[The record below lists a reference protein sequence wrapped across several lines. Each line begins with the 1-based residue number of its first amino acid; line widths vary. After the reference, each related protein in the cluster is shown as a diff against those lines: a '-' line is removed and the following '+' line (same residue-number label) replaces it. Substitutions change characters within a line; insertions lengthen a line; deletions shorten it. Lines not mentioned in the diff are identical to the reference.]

1 MKRLRLKKAEPD
13 DKRLLILRAAIEVF
27 ARRGYSNATV
37 NEVAERAGIASGTV
51 YLYFHNKVDLF
62 IKSMREVIGNR
73 LTEIKKIVRNE
84 VTAIDKL
91 NRFISQNIQLFTQS
105 KDAVR
110 FMVVEWRKSEDFI
123 NLNPGYNP
131 FEEYLDYVE
140 GLCREAV
147 ESRAIRKVNPRT
159 LAFMIVGT
167 MDFVLTQWV
176 SDPDGFDLESMSAE
190 MHGILRHGLVTQ

>member
-1 MKRLRLKKAEPD
+1 MKRLRLKKAEPA
-13 DKRLLILRAAIEVF
+13 DKRLVILKAAIEVF
-27 ARRGYSNATV
+27 ARRGYSDATV

-73 LTEIKKIVRNE
+73 LAELKKIVHKE
-84 VTAIDKL
+84 ATAIDKL
-91 NRFISQNIQLFTQS
+91 NRFITQNIQLFTQN

-110 FMVVEWRKSEDFI
+110 FMVVEWRRSEDFI

-131 FEEYLDYVE
+131 FEEYLDFVE

-147 ESRAIRKVNPRT
+147 ESGAIRQVNPRT

-176 SDPDGFDLESMSAE
+176 SDPDSFDLEAMTTE
-190 MHGILRHGLVTQ
+190 MHGILRYGLVNS